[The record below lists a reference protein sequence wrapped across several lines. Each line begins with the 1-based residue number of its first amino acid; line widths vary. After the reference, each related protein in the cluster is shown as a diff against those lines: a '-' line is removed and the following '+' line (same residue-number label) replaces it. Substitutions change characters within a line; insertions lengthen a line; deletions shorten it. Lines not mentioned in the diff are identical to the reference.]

1 MYDNPYT
8 RLLLDTK
15 MRCEF
20 TSQIQEPTLLGAVG
34 RGPWAMS
41 RGNAT
46 DQRVL
51 GQGNSRQVWALIFYT
66 MILSSTYLIEKV

>member
-34 RGPWAMS
+34 RGPRAVVTSQTSVCWAKAIAA
-41 RGNAT
+41 RFG
-46 DQRVL
+46 
-51 GQGNSRQVWALIFYT
+51 F
-66 MILSSTYLIEKV
+66 

>member
-34 RGPWAMS
+34 RGPWAV
-41 RGNAT
+41 GHEP
-46 DQRVL
+46 
-51 GQGNSRQVWALIFYT
+51 W
-66 MILSSTYLIEKV
+66 

>member
-1 MYDNPYT
+1 MTTLT
-8 RLLLDTK
+8 RDYFWTRRCAASLLDSGTDSA
-15 MRCEF
+15 R
-20 TSQIQEPTLLGAVG
+20 G
-34 RGPWAMS
+34 RGPEAMS